1 MNDKEASA
9 RIKINKFLE
18 EAGWRFEDNEDG
30 KANIQLEA
38 GVKFATLGSDFE
50 FAETHDKRS
59 GAVDFLLLDV
69 DSRPLVVVEAKRE
82 AIDPLSAKE
91 QARNY
96 ARTVDARFVILSNGN
111 IHYFWDTKYGVPETL
126 SRFPTQA
133 SLTQFEA
140 YIPNPQEL
148 ASTPVD
154 ENYVVAT
161 QMPEYAKDP
170 TFQDDKTRADF
181 LRRHNL
187 KQLRPYQL
195 QAVKAL
201 QEAAKSAN
209 KRFLFEMATGTG
221 KTLTSAAVIKLFLK
235 SGNARRV
242 LFLVDRLELED
253 QTKKA
258 FIQYLGKDFRCVVYK
273 EERDSWRNA
282 SVVVSTIQSFMTG
295 DRYKKEFSPTDFEL
309 VISDEA
315 HRSIGGNSRV
325 VFEYFVGYK
334 LGLTATPKNYLKG
347 IDINDGDTQREYE
360 RRLLADTYKTFGCE
374 PGKPTFTYDL
384 LKGSSEG
391 YLIQP
396 TLVDARTDITTELLS
411 KEGYAVHTTTE
422 EGEEVDE
429 VYKARH
435 FERKFFNDETNIA
448 MSKALLDN
456 GFYDPIAAKLGVP
469 LFGKTIVFCV
479 SQKHAS
485 RVTNIL
491 NRLALEKWPDSY
503 SEADFATQV
512 TSHVSDAQQ
521 MTIKFANNAL
531 GGKSKHPEG
540 YDTSKTRVT
549 VTVGM
554 MTTGYD
560 CQDILNIAL
569 MRPIFSPADFV
580 QIKGRGTRKHR
591 FEYLDYDTNETTV
604 IDKERFK
611 FFDFFATCEYF
622 ENEFPYDEKIKL
634 PKITQITETGV
645 TGATDGQGEFV
656 DEEGKK
662 IFRGPLDLASPD
674 EIATIAETDI
684 GAEGMRI
691 DREGFKQAIQEDI
704 LSNSVLSSLW
714 ENGDVLEAEE
724 YAKTN
729 IFDKPKHFLNLSGIR
744 KIFGIDRRISVR
756 EFLEV
761 AFGDKTGFEMKDE
774 LLETEWEKFMAV
786 YPVDQEHYWPAK
798 NFFKA
803 YITDG
808 DVRDII
814 KRNQPGDF
822 NFSPSFDFS
831 DYQKLN
837 GYRELVPQYIHDYAY
852 HLTNL

>member
-1 MNDKEASA
+1 MSDKEAKA
-9 RIKINKFLE
+9 RIKINKLLE
-18 EAGWRFEDNEDG
+18 DAGWRFIDTPEG
-30 KANIQLEA
+30 KANVQLEA
-38 GVKFATLGSDFE
+38 GVKFETLGSDFE

-59 GAVDFLLLDV
+59 GAIDFLLLDT
-69 DSRPLVVVEAKRE
+69 DGRPLVVVEAKRE

-111 IHYFWDTKYGVPETL
+111 IHYFWDTKYGVPETTT
-126 SRFPTQA
+126 RFPSQS
-133 SLTQFEA
+133 SLTQFKS

-148 ASTPVD
+148 ASTEVD

-161 QMPEYAKDP
+161 QMPGYASDP
-170 TFQDDKTRADF
+170 EFQEDSTRSAF

-187 KQLRPYQL
+187 KQLRPYQV
-195 QAVKAL
+195 QAIKAL
-201 QEAAKSAN
+201 QEASKGGN

-235 SGNARRV
+235 SGNAKRV

-258 FIQYLGKDFRCVVYK
+258 FIQYLGKDYRCVVYK
-273 EERDSWRNA
+273 ENRDSWQNA
-282 SVVVSTIQSFMTG
+282 SVVVSTIQSFMAG
-295 DRYKKEFSPTDFEL
+295 DRYKKEFSPTDFEF

-315 HRSIGGNSRV
+315 HRSIGGNSRA

-347 IDINDGDTQREYE
+347 LDASDTESQREYE

-374 PGKPTFTYDL
+374 PGKPTFSYDL

-422 EGEEVDE
+422 EGEIIDE
-429 VYKARH
+429 VYKVRH

-448 MSKALLDN
+448 MAKALLDN
-456 GFYDPIAAKLGVP
+456 GLYDPIATKLGVP

-485 RVTNIL
+485 RITNIL
-491 NRLALEKWPDSY
+491 NRLAFEKWPQMY
-503 SEADFATQV
+503 AEADFAMQV

-521 MTIKFANNAL
+521 MTINFANNRL
-531 GGKSKHPEG
+531 GGISKYPEA
-540 YDTSKTRVT
+540 YETSKTRVA

-560 CQDILNIAL
+560 CQDLLNIAL
-569 MRPIFSPADFV
+569 MRPVFSPADFV

-591 FEYLDYDTNETTV
+591 FEYLDYNTNETTV

-634 PKITQITETGV
+634 PKITQV
-645 TGATDGQGEFV
+645 TDTDPTSTSGQGEFV
-656 DEEGKK
+656 DEDGKK

-674 EIATIAETDI
+674 EIATIAETQI

-691 DREGFKQAIQEDI
+691 DREGFKQAVQEDI
-704 LSNSVLSSLW
+704 LNNEALTTMW
-714 ENGDVLEAEE
+714 KNGDITGAED

-729 IFDKPKHFLNLSGIR
+729 IFDKPKHFLSLSGIR

-761 AFGDKTGFEMKDE
+761 AFGDKEGFEMKDD
-774 LLETEWEKFMAV
+774 LLEAEWEKFTEV
-786 YPVDQEHYWPAK
+786 HPVDQEHYWPAK

-803 YITDG
+803 YITDE

-814 KRNQPGDF
+814 KRNQPGEF

-837 GYRELVPQYIHDYAY
+837 VYRELVPQYIHDYAY